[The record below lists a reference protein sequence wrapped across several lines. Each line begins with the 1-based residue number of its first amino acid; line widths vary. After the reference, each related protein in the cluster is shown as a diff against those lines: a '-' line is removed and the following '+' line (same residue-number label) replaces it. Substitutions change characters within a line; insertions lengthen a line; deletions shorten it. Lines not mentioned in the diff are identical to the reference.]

1 VASRGSSFEGRRV
14 VRAAGD
20 LDRELLLGGR
30 DHGCLRWRKIT
41 EAAARWLARA
51 AVARFEYISGII
63 RTKTA
68 EIRSRR
74 RFAELTGP
82 RALIDAALPAYDPD
96 DAADDRSP
104 DRESGWTR

>member
-1 VASRGSSFEGRRV
+1 VLPVTSTGNCCWM
-14 VRAAGD
+14 AATTAACA
-20 LDRELLLGGR
+20 GGR
-30 DHGCLRWRKIT
+30 SRRPLPG
-41 EAAARWLARA
+41 WLARA

-68 EIRSRR
+68 EMRSRR

-82 RALIDAALPAYDPD
+82 RALIDATLPAYDPD